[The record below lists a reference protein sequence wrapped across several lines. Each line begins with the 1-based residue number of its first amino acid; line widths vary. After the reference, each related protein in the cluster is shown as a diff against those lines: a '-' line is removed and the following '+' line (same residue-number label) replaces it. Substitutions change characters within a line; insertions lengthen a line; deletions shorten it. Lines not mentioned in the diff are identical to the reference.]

1 MSPFIYEGNSP
12 YAKTESPLMLPP
24 PPSMMHMPS
33 MVPPPPHIYSPAE
46 LNIKTVHHTIHY
58 PTHNPA
64 AVSNWWP
71 RPNYGPIRNN
81 TNWNPHSLNAMMY
94 TNHHALTMNPY
105 FMANPSANI
114 AAQYMMQT
122 NMNPGQAQ
130 MPTGMGGS
138 QMEYKGDGF
147 QNPMFNHAQEADC
160 RGAQMQGMP
169 NQMLV

>member
-1 MSPFIYEGNSP
+1 MSPFVYEGNSP
-12 YAKTESPLMLPP
+12 YARTDSPLTLPP
-24 PPSMMHMPS
+24 PPSMMHMPA
-33 MVPPPPHIYSPAE
+33 MVPAPPHIYSPAE

-71 RPNYGPIRNN
+71 RPNHGPIRMN

-105 FMANPSANI
+105 FMANPYANLT
-114 AAQYMMQT
+114 AQYYMQ
-122 NMNPGQAQ
+122 NGMNAGEAGQPGKIEGA
-130 MPTGMGGS
+130 
-138 QMEYKGDGF
+138 QMEYNGDGF
-147 QNPMFNHAQEADC
+147 QNPFVHPGQEAGC
-160 RGAQMQGMP
+160 QEMEGSP